1 MKTNTKIYT
10 EEFVLNELQLLLK
23 TLKENK
29 EIIYLWELFEDKE
42 YTRFRYSEWV
52 KEYKENEEI
61 QRISHTLK
69 EILETRAITWAMKN
83 KLNATTTIFHL
94 KNNFD
99 WKDKSEVENK
109 NLNVDVSE
117 TLTDNQK
124 KLIAKR
130 ILNEW
135 NDASNETT
143 K

>member
-99 WKDKSEVENK
+99 WKDKSEQDTNINW
-109 NLNVDVSE
+109 NLS
-117 TLTDNQK
+117 
-124 KLIAKR
+124 IWW
-130 ILNEW
+130 ILNEISQSRP
-135 NDASNETT
+135 NIKS
-143 K
+143 